1 MGSLFKIMHWP
12 FASTTLMVGY
22 FLLAIVFVPS
32 LVRYIYLKSQ

>member
-22 FLLAIVFVPS
+22 FLLAIV
-32 LVRYIYLKSQ
+32 